1 MIEIVFGESE
11 AGAMKIALHR
21 EKGLGSDVICLPL
34 MLDIGDISQPVLSK
48 YRCNLLYKMLY
59 QEQWGTDKELKAEMM
74 ALGGKYAQQL
84 RKLNGYIKER
94 EPLRIWYSDAP
105 YSLCGLM
112 WLCSRLKR
120 HKGELWAVKLPYF
133 VVRNEGMSNEYG
145 VFRVNWGESG
155 PWEFEESLP
164 LQRRLSRTEIVMNSI
179 DWDALESNNAPLRAV
194 VNGKTASVPVSF
206 YDFLIWKEFRMNE
219 KFGKPCVREAEIIG
233 SILAEERGIGD
244 WWYAYRIDKL
254 IEKGRI
260 EIVENSEKKYE
271 RILRLNRV

>member
-11 AGAMKIALHR
+11 AGAMKIALRR
-21 EKGLGSDVICLPL
+21 EKGLGNDVVCLPL
-34 MLDIGDISQPVLSK
+34 MLDIGDISQPVLGK
-48 YRCNLLYKMLY
+48 YRRELLCKMLY
-59 QEQWGTDKELKAEMM
+59 QEQWGRDKKMKAEIK

-94 EPLRIWYSDAP
+94 EPLRIWYNDAP

-120 HKGELWAVKLPYF
+120 YKGELWAVKLPYF

-155 PWEFEESLP
+155 PWEFKESLP
-164 LQRRLSRTEIVMNSI
+164 LQRRLSRTEIVMNDV
-179 DWDALESNNAPLRAV
+179 DWDALESRNAPLRAV
-194 VNGKTASVPVSF
+194 VNGKPTSVPVSF

-219 KFGKPCVREAEIIG
+219 KIGKPCVREAEIIG

-271 RILRLNRV
+271 RILRLNRQ